1 MTEDIQFLKDLQKE
15 LQTQDHD
22 CQAAP
27 RFWTVGDYHMVECAE
42 GNQDSYR
49 ISLPN
54 KDYYGDLNAFLVGLK
69 KEVQDMDE
77 YLEDAK
83 DEFAAIECEVS
94 ALDWIKE
101 HYDEDAY
108 LTPVREEHFI
118 QQSTMFLTKAEAKQH
133 IELNHYHYSERAHT
147 YAMSAWRAPKVERL
161 LQILET
167 FDWDKI

>member
-27 RFWTVGDYHMVECAE
+27 RFWTVGDFRMVECSDDNHE
-42 GNQDSYR
+42 HYHVH
-49 ISLPN
+49 LPN
-54 KDYYGDLNAFLVGLK
+54 KEYDGDADDFMKRV
-69 KEVQDMDE
+69 KEEIESDE
-77 YLEDAK
+77 DFSE
-83 DEFAAIECEVS
+83 EAIEAFNNIECDQS
-94 ALDWIKE
+94 LLDWMTE
-101 HYDEDAY
+101 YYDEDAK
-108 LTPVREEHFI
+108 LVSVCEEHFI
-118 QQSTMFLTKAEAKQH
+118 HPSTMFLTKAEAKQH
-133 IELNHYHYSERAHT
+133 IELNYYHYSERAHT

>member
-42 GNQDSYR
+42 GNQDSYQV
-49 ISLPN
+49 SLPN
-54 KDYYGDLNAFLVGLK
+54 KDYYGDLNAFLDGLK

-77 YLEDAK
+77 
-83 DEFAAIECEVS
+83 
-94 ALDWIKE
+94 
-101 HYDEDAY
+101 
-108 LTPVREEHFI
+108 
-118 QQSTMFLTKAEAKQH
+118 
-133 IELNHYHYSERAHT
+133 YSERAHT

>member
-22 CQAAP
+22 SQAAP
-27 RFWTVGDYHMVECAE
+27 RFWTVGDFHMVECAE
-42 GNQDSYR
+42 GNHDSYR
-49 ISLPN
+49 ISMPN
-54 KDYYGDLNAFLVGLK
+54 KDYYGDLNTFLEGIK
-69 KEVQDMDE
+69 NEVQDMDK
-77 YLEDAK
+77 YSKQAK
-83 DEFAAIECEVS
+83 KEFTAIACEVT
-94 ALDWIKE
+94 ALDWVTE

-118 QQSTMFLTKAEAKQH
+118 QQSTMFLTKAEAKEH
-133 IELNHYHYSERAHT
+133 IELNHHHYSERSHT